1 MYAELMDFLSY
12 DSPWSTTW
20 LGDPQGVVGGGG
32 KEIAAHALLYFNP
45 NLSITHPE
53 MDYIPMFF
61 CIES

>member
-1 MYAELMDFLSY
+1 MDFLSD

-20 LGDPQGVVGGGG
+20 LGDPQGVVGG
-32 KEIAAHALLYFNP
+32 KEIAAHALLYLNLSEP

-53 MDYIPMFF
+53 MDYIPTFF